1 MARGRALARRVSSNT
16 DPGLGAR
23 YDHLRFL
30 SIVFRLHVGEKL
42 LQQHLDQR
50 LLDRWRRRLTAF
62 AGLNLDD
69 HARRLG
75 AWRIRYLRRLGLRER
90 GTTHERYARE
100 CGRQSCEL

>member
-69 HARRLG
+69 DHALG
-75 AWRIRYLRRLGLRER
+75 QVHNSAGWKDLAKRNS
-90 GTTHERYARE
+90 TKTSSSAARSS
-100 CGRQSCEL
+100 RNT